1 MKREARR
8 KVKEEMDKLLVEIK
22 DIKTSAATLS
32 RLEVSTYLFIIVVL
46 VLLLSQFR
54 LQSLIVNNCTGG
66 RGGD

>member
-66 RGGD
+66 GD